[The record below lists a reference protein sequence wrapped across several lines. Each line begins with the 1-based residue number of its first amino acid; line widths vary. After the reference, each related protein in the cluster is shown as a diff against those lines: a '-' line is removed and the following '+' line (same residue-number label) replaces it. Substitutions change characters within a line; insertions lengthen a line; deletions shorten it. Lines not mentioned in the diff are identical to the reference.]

1 MRKYQY
7 QIYNHYINLIVTV
20 PVESE
25 EYALE
30 FGKRTALDFY
40 EAKEHHVMSLNVKY
54 ICSFRE
60 ESVINIHMLK
70 DY

>member
-7 QIYNHYINLIVTV
+7 QVYNQYVNLIVTV

-25 EYALE
+25 DYALE

-40 EAKEHHVMSLNVKY
+40 EAKEHHVTSLKVKY
-54 ICSFRE
+54 ICSFRD
-60 ESVINIHMLK
+60 ESVINLHMLN
-70 DY
+70 DH